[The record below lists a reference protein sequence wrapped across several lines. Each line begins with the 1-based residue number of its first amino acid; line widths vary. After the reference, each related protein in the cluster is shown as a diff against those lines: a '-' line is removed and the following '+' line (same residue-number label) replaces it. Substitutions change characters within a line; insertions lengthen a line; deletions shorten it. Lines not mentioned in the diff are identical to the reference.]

1 MAGPFFLEAA
11 VAEISEAQLQAML
24 EKAAE
29 KGAQRALHS
38 LGLQDDHAA
47 HDVAELRSLLDVWR
61 MIRTSMIKTSVNM
74 ITAFILGAI
83 AVGVGLKVWK

>member
-1 MAGPFFLEAA
+1 MAD
-11 VAEISEAQLQAML
+11 ISEDKLQAML
-24 EKAAE
+24 EAAAE
-29 KGAQRALHS
+29 KGAKRALHS

-74 ITAFILGAI
+74 ITAFVLGAI